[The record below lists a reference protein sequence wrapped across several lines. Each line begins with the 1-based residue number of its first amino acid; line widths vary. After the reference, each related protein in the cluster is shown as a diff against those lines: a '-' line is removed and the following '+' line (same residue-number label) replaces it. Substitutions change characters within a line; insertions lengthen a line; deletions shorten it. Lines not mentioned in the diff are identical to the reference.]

1 MVSTCM
7 PSGACQSAVALGGS
21 TYQVPLGMREA
32 ISMQS
37 GGSTYQVPLAW
48 LMREAISMQSVGSTY
63 QVPLAWLPGA
73 GAMRTCGEK
82 ERTAPW

>member
-1 MVSTCM
+1 
-7 PSGACQSAVALGGS
+7 
-21 TYQVPLGMREA
+21 MREA

-37 GGSTYQVPLAW
+37 TYHVPLAW

-82 ERTAPW
+82 ERAAPW